1 VNWVSSNIGELAALL
16 TAVFWTAT
24 SLAFET
30 ASRRMGTI
38 TVNVLRLFL
47 ASIFL
52 IILNSIR
59 RGMPLP
65 SDANLHQWTW
75 LSASGLVGFVL
86 GDLFL
91 FKSFTILSSR
101 ISMLIMTLVPPIT
114 ALISFPILGEVLSPL
129 SWFGMVLTVGGIGLA
144 ILARDPGKGRLTLSH
159 DSRGLL
165 YALIGAAGQA
175 VGLVMSKYGMGSYDA
190 MASTQIRLFA
200 GLAGFIVITTLL
212 RKWPKILA
220 AIKRKSGLGALL
232 TGSVFGPFLGVSFSL
247 YAIQHTQTGI
257 ASTLMS
263 ITPVLIILPSM
274 LIFKHKLRWP
284 EVVGAFLSVAGVALF
299 FI

>member
-1 VNWVSSNIGELAALL
+1 MNWVSENSGELAALL

-24 SLAFET
+24 SMAFET

-38 TVNVLRLFL
+38 TVNVLRLLL

-59 RGMPLP
+59 RGMPFP
-65 SDANLHQWTW
+65 VDATMHQWTW
-75 LSASGLVGFVL
+75 LGASGLVGFVL

-114 ALISFPILGEVLSPL
+114 ALISYPVLGEVLSPM
-129 SWFGMVLTVGGIGLA
+129 SWIGMSLTVGGIALA
-144 ILARDPGKGRLTLSH
+144 IIARDPDKGRLSLGH
-159 DSRGLL
+159 DSKGLL

-200 GLAGFIVITTLL
+200 GLAGFIVLTTYLG
-212 RKWPKILA
+212 KWAKIASAL
-220 AIKRKSGLGALL
+220 KRKSGLGALL

-247 YAIQHTQTGI
+247 YAVQHTQAGI
-257 ASTLMS
+257 ASTLMA
-263 ITPVLIILPSM
+263 ITPVLIIVPSM
-274 LIFKHKLRWP
+274 LIFKHKPRWP
-284 EVVGAFLSVAGVALF
+284 EILGAFLSVAGVALF